1 MDLESASQSIYRAT
15 CEVQWSTE
23 YLNRTQY
30 GDSTEAYRSCTKPEF
45 AGNTMSE
52 EVLGNKARMGAI
64 STRPSEASGQS
75 AHSAS
80 TIAIAGLAAG
90 AIDLGFNTFKAL
102 TAGTSVLRP
111 WKGVAA
117 ALLGKDAVIHG
128 GDFMAIVGVGLH
140 FAITIGASAV
150 YYLVA
155 KRQGWL
161 VRHPFL
167 SGLVFGALFFLAMN
181 YVILPLSVIG
191 HPLYVGAETIATALP
206 GHIIM
211 IGLPISLIVGWRL
224 K

>member
-1 MDLESASQSIYRAT
+1 MVPKYGREVGLESASCSIYRA
-15 CEVQWSTE
+15 
-23 YLNRTQY
+23 RH
-30 GDSTEAYRSCTKPEF
+30 EAQIGVARYRNNSV
-45 AGNTMSE
+45 ARNAMSE
-52 EVLGNKARMGAI
+52 EVLGNKVNVGAI
-64 STRPSEASGQS
+64 STGPGEAIGQS
-75 AHSAS
+75 AHAAS

-90 AIDLGFNTFKAL
+90 AIDLAFNVNKAL
-102 TAGTSVLRP
+102 NVGTSVSRP

-128 GDFMAIVGVGLH
+128 GDSMAIIGVGLH
-140 FAITIGASAV
+140 FVISIGAAAI

-167 SGLVFGALFFLAMN
+167 SGLVFGISFFLAMN

-211 IGLPISLIVGWRL
+211 IGLPISMIVGWRL
-224 K
+224 KNT

>member
-1 MDLESASQSIYRAT
+1 VR
-15 CEVQWSTE
+15 EVQINGP
-23 YLNRTQY
+23 L
-30 GDSTEAYRSCTKPEF
+30 DI
-45 AGNTMSE
+45 NTVTRNAMSE
-52 EVLGNKARMGAI
+52 EALGSKANIGAM
-64 STRPSEASGQS
+64 STRPNEALRQS
-75 AHSAS
+75 PYAAS
-80 TIAIAGLAAG
+80 TIAIAGVAAG
-90 AIDLGFNTFKAL
+90 AIDLGYNTVKAL
-102 TAGTSVLRP
+102 NAGTSVLRP

-128 GDFMAIVGVGLH
+128 GDLMAIIGVGLH
-140 FAITIGASAV
+140 FVITFGAAAI

-167 SGLVFGALFFLAMN
+167 SGLVFGTLFFLVMN

-211 IGLPISLIVGWRL
+211 IGLPISLIIGWRL
-224 K
+224 KNA